1 MKGYGRSTQSS
12 IPWLMNFPKY
22 ETQLIDSSLRIN
34 QPQVLSGQYTPT
46 ITLTHG
52 GRSEETLSVMA
63 SRLKHCG
70 STVKRSKVMY
80 DCYKLDRR
88 LICKYLHLQQYEC
101 RLRPETH
108 PILLGTSDI
117 VLEHILKT
125 PLMVLERQ
133 TSFPL

>member
-1 MKGYGRSTQSS
+1 
-12 IPWLMNFPKY
+12 
-22 ETQLIDSSLRIN
+22 
-34 QPQVLSGQYTPT
+34 
-46 ITLTHG
+46 
-52 GRSEETLSVMA
+52 
-63 SRLKHCG
+63 
-70 STVKRSKVMY
+70 MY